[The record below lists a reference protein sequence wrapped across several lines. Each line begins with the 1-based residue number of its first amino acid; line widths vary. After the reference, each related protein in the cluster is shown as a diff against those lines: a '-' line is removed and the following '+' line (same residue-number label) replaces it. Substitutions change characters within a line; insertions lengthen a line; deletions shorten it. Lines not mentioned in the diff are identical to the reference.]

1 MKTKMD
7 KTELLRKYG
16 IVLMLL
22 LLIVYFSF
30 GSKYFL
36 TGGNIVN
43 VLRQSAVTG
52 ISAVGLTYVM
62 LTGGIDLSIGA
73 VIGLT
78 AVTAASLMAKVGMNP
93 VLACIIALLL
103 GILIGFINGI
113 LINYVE
119 IPALIATLGVMT
131 SVRGL
136 CYILTGG
143 LPVYGFPTSFD
154 VLGKDR
160 GLFAENLFPFAVCQY
175 IHIFIAHVNIN
186 GIISVC
192 SAKSLYKL

>member
-131 SVRGL
+131 SV
-136 CYILTGG
+136 
-143 LPVYGFPTSFD
+143 
-154 VLGKDR
+154 
-160 GLFAENLFPFAVCQY
+160 
-175 IHIFIAHVNIN
+175 
-186 GIISVC
+186 
-192 SAKSLYKL
+192 

>member
-1 MKTKMD
+1 MKTKVD
-7 KTELLRKYG
+7 KAELLRKYG
-16 IVLMLL
+16 ILLMLL
-22 LLIVYFSF
+22 ALIVYFSF

-78 AVTAASLMAKVGMNP
+78 AVIASSCMAKLGMSP
-93 VLACIIALLL
+93 LLACLIALAV
-103 GILIGFINGI
+103 GVLIGLINGI

-119 IPALIATLGVMT
+119 IPALIATLGFMT
-131 SVRGL
+131 SVR
-136 CYILTGG
+136 
-143 LPVYGFPTSFD
+143 
-154 VLGKDR
+154 
-160 GLFAENLFPFAVCQY
+160 
-175 IHIFIAHVNIN
+175 
-186 GIISVC
+186 
-192 SAKSLYKL
+192 